1 MPATDESAQLIVE
14 GITED
19 GLVFRPS
26 DWIERLID
34 TAAAFGLERRLSR
47 KPYSGPERR
56 RQQISFL
63 RAQMLAGRKCLVVDT
78 CLRHANPAA
87 FDFVL
92 QFVRSNR
99 LRCLEISP
107 DAAAAGSS
115 SSGTDAGTAS

>member
-1 MPATDESAQLIVE
+1 MSATGEFDQLVIE

-19 GLVFRPS
+19 GRVFRPS

-34 TAAAFGLERRLSR
+34 TTAAFGPERRLSR

-63 RAQMLAGRKCLVVDT
+63 RAQMLAGRKCLVVDMA
-78 CLRHANPAA
+78 LRHVNPAA

-92 QFVRSNR
+92 QFAHSNH
-99 LRCLEISP
+99 LRWRAISVNGATSGDLP
-107 DAAAAGSS
+107 SGS
-115 SSGTDAGTAS
+115 GAGTAS